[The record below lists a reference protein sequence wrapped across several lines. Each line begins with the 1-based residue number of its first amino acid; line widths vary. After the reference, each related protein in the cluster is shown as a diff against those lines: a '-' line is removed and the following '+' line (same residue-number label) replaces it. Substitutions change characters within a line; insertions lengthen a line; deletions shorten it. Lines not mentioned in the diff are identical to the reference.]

1 MTSGIPSFEDML
13 EIEFRGA
20 NSSPE
25 HRYFTINPDQSTNP
39 LVNNIQNTG
48 DGTYSLTLHTVENSG
63 GWRVIDEDGSR
74 LTLLNLPG
82 ETVELQVEA
91 VAHNKDGL
99 LIQIISGWPNGT
111 RNGWYMFL
119 GESGYTH
126 TPGVPMTLSA
136 NNPNTPFDLP
146 APPPEPCFAE
156 GVLIRTTRGDIA
168 VEDLKKGDIV
178 ITVSGAER
186 PIKWIGQTVAHPG
199 RHPRPHEVNP
209 IRIKAGA
216 FASGLPVR
224 DLRVSPGHAI
234 FVDGVLVPAGCLVN
248 GATIMQQSVETIRYF
263 HVELDSHDVLLAESL
278 ACESYLD
285 DGNRASFSNSGEH
298 VALHGRLD
306 PKSWDE
312 ACAPI
317 VAAGPQLEEVQ
328 HRLQARAEEMGWVR
342 AGVADLAVVAD
353 GVRVSP
359 VHVVGNRYWF
369 AVPAAK
375 EVGLQSSSSVLAQVM
390 PGLTDR
396 RTLGVAVSTVR
407 IDGETLDLDSDAFGD
422 GFYPTEHHGDDA
434 WRWTGGAAML
444 TRTLDGPAMLEIAVR
459 MVAPSWRRPVR
470 ELRLVA
476 NG

>member
-1 MTSGIPSFEDML
+1 MAEGIADF
-13 EIEFRGA
+13 
-20 NSSPE
+20 
-25 HRYFTINPDQSTNP
+25 
-39 LVNNIQNTG
+39 
-48 DGTYSLTLHTVENSG
+48 
-63 GWRVIDEDGSR
+63 SR
-74 LTLLNLPG
+74 LQGMTFNNFDETNASPKFWAIGPGFFSAFVNDQGNDSYIVNTVSAGPGYVLTVTAVNGSNITLG
-82 ETVELQVEA
+82 GRGTFEA
-91 VAHNKDGL
+91 VAHSAEGL
-99 LIQIISGWPNGT
+99 LLKGSGTNYFFLSIPEYQIGT
-111 RNGWYMFL
+111 QIALSRGN
-119 GESGYTH
+119 ES
-126 TPGVPMTLSA
+126 A
-136 NNPNTPFDLP
+136 PFGLE
-146 APPPEPCFAE
+146 PPSTTEPCFAE